1 MRIQDFVIET
11 NITNTN
17 NNNDNNNLI
26 EMSFDE
32 KSNQNIS
39 LSRDKPN
46 SNSIINDSLFSN
58 SKF

>member
-32 KSNQNIS
+32 KSN
-39 LSRDKPN
+39 
-46 SNSIINDSLFSN
+46 
-58 SKF
+58 